1 MAQEM
6 RRPAPDMPSSKK
18 QRQDAQ
24 GYAELGRFDYG
35 AAGQL
40 AQGAQGFIVTCAYQ
54 RCDLKSFVSPGG
66 VHA

>member
-1 MAQEM
+1 M
-6 RRPAPDMPSSKK
+6 RRPAPDMPPSKK

-24 GYAELGRFDYG
+24 GFAELGRFDYR

-40 AQGAQGFIVTCAYQ
+40 AQGGQGFVVTCAYQ
-54 RCDLKSFVSPGG
+54 RCKLESLVSPGG